1 MSRDRLRTA
10 LLAAALAAVI
20 LVPLAIWGAT
30 SLSEDESATLV
41 VETYPGPSPEMVEF
55 VVALPDEEL
64 NTPETTDGAPTVG
77 VECLDAEGR
86 VEFRVDHPFPF
97 SDTDGGL
104 EPPHVHQRVGT
115 DQLAAI
121 ETCRLDGTTVEL
133 EGAPDA
139 AAPDASPAL

>member
-1 MSRDRLRTA
+1 LRTA
-10 LLAAALAAVI
+10 GLAAALAAIV
-20 LVPLAIWGAT
+20 LVPLAIWGVT
-30 SLSEDESATLV
+30 SLSEEESALV
-41 VETYPGPSPEMVEF
+41 IETYPGTSRGMVEF
-55 VVALPDEEL
+55 VVALPNEEL

-77 VECLDAEGR
+77 LECVDAEGR

-121 ETCRLDGTTVEL
+121 ESCRLDGTTVEL
-133 EGAPDA
+133 EGVPDA
-139 AAPDASPAL
+139 GPAL